1 MSTDKKSENQV
12 AEAGAA
18 ELGEIELDQASGG
31 ADAAQRSRVTSLAV
45 TFSAQTSTGFG
56 DGSVRFVSDSI

>member
-1 MSTDKKSENQV
+1 MSTDKKSEDQV

-18 ELGEIELDQASGG
+18 ELGECELDQASGG
-31 ADAAQRSRVTSLAV
+31 TDAAQRSRVTSLTV
-45 TFSAQTSTGFG
+45 SFSGQTSAGFG